1 MVNPTNVNSSKYSPV
16 KQHIYIRV
24 VQNYGAPKLPL
35 RRPFANLWR
44 PFAPEQSEQGIMI
57 MFPCA
62 NFVIKIYRR
71 IVLKTRKWRFT
82 DCPPTETQVEK
93 TLKGFAVATLQDKLD
108 HLDHFGP
115 VFDPGT
121 LAFRLIYL
129 IYPSI
134 PVKNRKTQVEQT
146 NKSIQRPQKLKKTV

>member
-1 MVNPTNVNSSKYSPV
+1 
-16 KQHIYIRV
+16 
-24 VQNYGAPKLPL
+24 
-35 RRPFANLWR
+35 
-44 PFAPEQSEQGIMI
+44 MI

-146 NKSIQRPQKLKKTV
+146 NKSIQRPQKLKKTE